1 MENFVDNVENFL
13 NTINA
18 DKKGNLKRN
27 KNFSTGYLH
36 NIQWFSTLFAG
47 LSTNLDKVIHK
58 M

>member
-27 KNFSTGYLH
+27 KNFLQAIDTIYSGFLH
-36 NIQWFSTLFAG
+36 RFQG

-58 M
+58 V